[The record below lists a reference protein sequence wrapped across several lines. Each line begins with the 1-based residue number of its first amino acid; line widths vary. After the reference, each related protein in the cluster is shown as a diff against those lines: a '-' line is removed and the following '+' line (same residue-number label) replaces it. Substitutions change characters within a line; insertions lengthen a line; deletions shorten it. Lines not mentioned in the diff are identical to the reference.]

1 METKD
6 LVLRLVRTPPRIEK
20 PFRHALG
27 HAIRN
32 EFDDFR
38 DTLGDLPDE
47 ELMGCM
53 GLCVFTAG
61 YVAIS
66 VCGREWPDED
76 NLRDIAKATTKS
88 SFARSF
94 GLSADDSY
102 AYIKRVALQ
111 FEPLD
116 QVFPD
121 ARFDAEEQRDP
132 LVLAFKITGHLLTA
146 YCPEELEWPQF
157 LDKIEEAN
165 EIAAAMNLDVLP
177 GMMLRARSTWLASA
191 RQGKTGA

>member
-6 LVLRLVRTPPRIEK
+6 LVLQLVRTPPRIEK

-38 DTLGDLPDE
+38 DILGDLPDE

-61 YVAIS
+61 YVAID
-66 VCGREWPDED
+66 VCGREWPNEE
-76 NLRDIAKATTKS
+76 NLRKIANATTKS

-94 GLSADDSY
+94 GLSAEDSY

-121 ARFDAEEQRDP
+121 ARFDAEEQRDSV
-132 LVLAFKITGHLLTA
+132 VLAFKITGHLLTA

-157 LDKIEEAN
+157 LNKIEEAY
-165 EIAAAMNLDVLP
+165 EISAAMGLDALP
-177 GMMLRARSTWLASA
+177 GMMLRARGERLASV
-191 RQGKTGA
+191 RQGKNGA